1 MEGKFRHELKYSI
14 GYADYL
20 SLRAKLRTVM
30 QPDGHV
36 DAEGKYLI
44 RSVYFDNY
52 RDKALREKIEGVA
65 VREEFR
71 IRYYNDN
78 FSFIALEKK
87 VKNNNLCLKLD
98 APVNKPQL
106 QQLLGGDT
114 GWMAGSGNPLVQEFC
129 RKIQVQQLR
138 PRVLVSYRREPYVY
152 ALGNVRVTFDMD
164 IRTSLFRRELLDTGP
179 SDIRAADG
187 PGEMVLEVKFDEYL
201 PDIIRILLQ
210 SAGVRQNAFS
220 KYGVCRRFG

>member
-1 MEGKFRHELKYSI
+1 
-14 GYADYL
+14 
-20 SLRAKLRTVM
+20 M

-65 VREEFR
+65 VREKFR

-98 APVNKPQL
+98 APVNKSQF

-138 PRVLVSYRREPYVY
+138 PRVLVSYRREPCPP
-152 ALGNVRVTFDMD
+152 L
-164 IRTSLFRRELLDTGP
+164 
-179 SDIRAADG
+179 
-187 PGEMVLEVKFDEYL
+187 PG
-201 PDIIRILLQ
+201 
-210 SAGVRQNAFS
+210 
-220 KYGVCRRFG
+220 

>member
-1 MEGKFRHELKYSI
+1 M
-14 GYADYL
+14 
-20 SLRAKLRTVM
+20 
-30 QPDGHV
+30 
-36 DAEGKYLI
+36 
-44 RSVYFDNY
+44 
-52 RDKALREKIEGVA
+52 REK
-65 VREEFR
+65 FR

-98 APVNKPQL
+98 APVNKSQF

-129 RKIQVQQLR
+129 RKIQAQQLR
-138 PRVLVSYRREPYVY
+138 PRVLVSYRWEPYVY
-152 ALGNVRVTFDMD
+152 APGNVRVTFDMD

>member
-1 MEGKFRHELKYSI
+1 MEKKFRHELKYAI

-20 SLRAKLRTVM
+20 ALRAKLRTVM

-44 RSVYFDNY
+44 RSIYFDNY
-52 RDKALREKIEGVA
+52 RDKALREKIDGVP
-65 VREEFR
+65 VREKFR
-71 IRYYNDN
+71 IRYYNDD

-87 VKNNNLCLKLD
+87 VKVNNLCLKLD
-98 APVNKPQL
+98 APVTEGQL
-106 QQLLGGDT
+106 RRLLAGDS
-114 GWMAGSGNPLVQEFC
+114 GWMAESGIPLIQEFG
-129 RKIQVQQLR
+129 RKMRAQQLR
-138 PRVLVSYRREPYVY
+138 SRVLVSYRREPYVY
-152 ALGNVRVTFDMD
+152 APGNVRVTFDMD
-164 IRTSLFRRELLDTGP
+164 IRTSLFRQELLATGP
-179 SDIRAADG
+179 SDIPVADR

-220 KYGVCRRFG
+220 KYGACRRFG